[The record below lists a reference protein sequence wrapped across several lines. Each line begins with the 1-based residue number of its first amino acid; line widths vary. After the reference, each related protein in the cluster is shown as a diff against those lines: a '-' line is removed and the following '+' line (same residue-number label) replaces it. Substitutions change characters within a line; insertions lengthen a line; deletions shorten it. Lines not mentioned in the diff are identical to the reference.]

1 MLTPQQLI
9 EYKENG
15 FFIIPNLLSNDEVQY
30 ILKENEEFS
39 YLDKH
44 TMESKDAT
52 GKKNRL
58 SLWFNPPE
66 NIYGNIS
73 RSHKIVDRVEEML
86 DGEAYH
92 WHSKMILKEA
102 RTGGAWE
109 WHQDYG
115 YWYND
120 NCLCPDLVS
129 VMMAINQCTIE
140 NGCLEVLA
148 GSHKLGRIDH
158 GTIGKQTGADMQ
170 RVLEA
175 EKIFKKV
182 YVELNPGDALFF
194 HCNLLHCSAPNQSDI
209 PRVTY
214 IACYNKK
221 TNSPFGKK
229 NDQGHPVYKPIIKVE
244 NDKVIP
250 RALANTKEKITA

>member
-1 MLTPQQLI
+1 MLTPDQLI
-9 EYKENG
+9 EYNEKG
-15 FFIIPNLLSNDEVQY
+15 YFIIPNLLTEDEVQY

-39 YLDKH
+39 YLNKH

-86 DGEAYH
+86 DGEVYH

-120 NCLCPDLVS
+120 NCLSPDLVS
-129 VMMAINQCTIE
+129 VMMAINQCSIE

-158 GTIGKQTGADMQ
+158 GTIGKQTGANTQ

-175 EKIFKKV
+175 EKIFNKV
-182 YVELNPGDALFF
+182 YVELSPGDALFF

-229 NDQGHPVYKPIIKVE
+229 NDQGHPVYKPIIKVKD
-244 NDKVIP
+244 DKIIP
-250 RALANTKEKITA
+250 RTSANTKEAITV